1 MLTSV
6 TPLDLLE
13 TRAMS
18 LALAAVVQVAITSQI
33 ASTRRPSTGLS
44 PGMEIRK
51 LIVLEGA
58 QMLNANRNRVTS
70 GDNTREA

>member
-33 ASTRRPSTGLS
+33 ASTHRPSTGLS

>member
-33 ASTRRPSTGLS
+33 ASTRRLSTGLS

>member
-18 LALAAVVQVAITSQI
+18 LALAAVVQVA
-33 ASTRRPSTGLS
+33 STGLS